1 MCVNL
6 FSFLHPHEV
15 MRERLPYLK
24 SMGVGA
30 LILEKVFPKSISPS
44 NLTVL
49 SHSIGTMPQFQQL
62 LKEGHQEGV

>member
-1 MCVNL
+1 
-6 FSFLHPHEV
+6 

-30 LILEKVFPKSISPS
+30 LILEGVFPKSISPS
-44 NLTVL
+44 NLTEL
-49 SHSIGTMPQFQQL
+49 SHNIGTMPQFQKL